1 MINEREKLFSMG
13 QPQGVGKGIIPVYLK
28 LYYKIFFLIRYLK
41 STFTR
46 SSILTG
52 IKKASR
58 SFPDGR
64 QKRVLGNDGFL
75 VVKYKMPEFKT
86 ATIRI

>member
-64 QKRVLGNDGFL
+64 QKRVL
-75 VVKYKMPEFKT
+75 
-86 ATIRI
+86 RIYRE

>member
-46 SSILTG
+46 SSILTD
-52 IKKASR
+52 KKSLPFI
-58 SFPDGR
+58 SGR
-64 QKRVLGNDGFL
+64 KAKKSITNIQGMTDF
-75 VVKYKMPEFKT
+75 
-86 ATIRI
+86 

>member
-64 QKRVLGNDGFL
+64 QKRVL
-75 VVKYKMPEFKT
+75 
-86 ATIRI
+86 RIYREWRIFSS

>member
-41 STFTR
+41 GTFTR

-64 QKRVLGNDGFL
+64 QKRVL
-75 VVKYKMPEFKT
+75 
-86 ATIRI
+86 RIYRE

>member
-58 SFPDGR
+58 SFSGR
-64 QKRVLGNDGFL
+64 KAKKSITN
-75 VVKYKMPEFKT
+75 
-86 ATIRI
+86 I

>member
-41 STFTR
+41 KYLYPELHIDRYKKSLPFIFGR
-46 SSILTG
+46 KAKKSITN
-52 IKKASR
+52 I
-58 SFPDGR
+58 
-64 QKRVLGNDGFL
+64 
-75 VVKYKMPEFKT
+75 
-86 ATIRI
+86 